1 MRDKY
6 IRFFSFLRKLGKQR
20 ARPRTH
26 CEPTRK
32 KGTAKNRPIRAVLDT
47 TFHFDYN
54 EFGLEQ
60 NIPAGGGGA
69 VLPGKPGY
77 GMKAYGKR
85 RMIDYAENKS
95 RPPR

>member
-1 MRDKY
+1 V
-6 IRFFSFLRKLGKQR
+6 FFSFLRKLGKQW

-60 NIPAGGGGA
+60 NIPAGGG
-69 VLPGKPGY
+69 V
-77 GMKAYGKR
+77 R
-85 RMIDYAENKS
+85 RPSGQTGIWNESVWEKEND
-95 RPPR
+95 